1 VLLRIPRL
9 PLKGIAI
16 LFVLAAGLTVGLL
29 AIQGRLF
36 PKKPAV
42 NEIAFVSD
50 RDGRTDLWLI
60 GVDGSNP
67 HPVTSD
73 ESPESAPS
81 WSRNAT
87 KLVYTAERAGIPQI
101 FTVDAV
107 GGRKP
112 EQLTVSSG
120 VKLQP
125 LFSPNGE
132 RIAYIAQGKVYAM
145 NSDGSNIDPVLP
157 TEEASALVMSGGA
170 YTDIDWSSD
179 SKSLAAV
186 QKVED
191 VEVPQ
196 MLSDPWQRTE
206 TVSDLQ
212 GRPLT
217 GQKVF
222 VKWSPT
228 GRKLAVSTS
237 AHDTGIL
244 MVIDYADQTVTQAAR
259 GIIPGRAAWSPAGDT
274 IAFQILQHSEGQGY
288 TSKALGVVNIDSL
301 EQKIVAKGDISG
313 PSWSSDGKLIVFTRT
328 DKDGTR
334 AIWSVKPD
342 GTGARNLTAGKGDSY
357 DASAS
362 PNPGGAKNASS

>member
-1 VLLRIPRL
+1 MRIPKL

-16 LFVLAAGLTVGLL
+16 LLVLAACLMVGLL

-36 PKKPAV
+36 PKKPAI

-50 RDGRTDLWLI
+50 RDGKTDLWLMS
-60 GVDGSNP
+60 VDGSNP
-67 HPVTSD
+67 RPVTSD
-73 ESPESAPS
+73 QSPESAPS

-87 KLVYTAERAGIPQI
+87 KLLYTAERSGIPQI
-101 FTVDAV
+101 LSVDAV

-157 TEEASALVMSGGA
+157 TGEVGTLALSGGA
-170 YTDIDWSSD
+170 FTNIDWSSD

-196 MLSDPWQRTE
+196 ILSDPWQHSE
-206 TVSDLQ
+206 VVSDLQ
-212 GRPLT
+212 GRPMT
-217 GQKVF
+217 GQKAF

-228 GRKLAVSTS
+228 GRKLAVSIS
-237 AHDTGIL
+237 ARDTGIL
-244 MVIDYADQTVTQAAR
+244 MVIDYDDQIVTQAAK
-259 GIIPGRAAWSPAGDT
+259 GVMPGRAAWAPSGDT
-274 IAFQILQHSEGQGY
+274 IAFQILQHSEGHGY
-288 TSKALGVVNIDSL
+288 TSKALGVVNVDSL

-313 PSWSSDGKLIVFTRT
+313 PSWSSDGKLIVFTKT

-342 GTGARNLTAGKGDSY
+342 GTAARNLTGGKGDSY

-362 PNPGGAKNASS
+362 PSPGGAKNASP